1 MSAARSIGRDRRVLV
16 VEDEWLIA
24 DMIAR
29 TLDEAGY
36 RVVGPVPTAAQA
48 IATLD
53 AQSCDVALVDLNLSG
68 DKSYAVIDRLRA
80 SGIPHLLVTGYSTDD
95 LPDGYRA
102 CAMIGKPVEPAALLE
117 TLAAMLDPVPGGITI
132 NRSPSAS

>member
-53 AQSCDVALVDLNLSG
+53 AQGCDAALVDLNLSG

-80 SGIPHLLVTGYSTDD
+80 LGIPHLLVTGYGADD
-95 LPDGYRA
+95 LPEAYRA
-102 CAMIGKPVEPAALLE
+102 CAMIGKPAELDALLE
-117 TLAAMLDPVPGGITI
+117 TLAVMLDPVPGGITI